1 MGSVEYKPEPGDID
15 KFYENLFQY
24 IREHREEL
32 DTYLPEPKHEEKFL
46 NKLGKVIRKTIISII
61 PYIIKTSIITVIVWF
76 VTFIIWKIFLY
87 PVSIITILKSIF
99 N

>member
-1 MGSVEYKPEPGDID
+1 MEKDYKPNPEDID
-15 KFYENLFQY
+15 KFYDKLFEY

-46 NKLGKVIRKTIISII
+46 DKLGKSIKKAMISIV
-61 PYIIKTSIITVIVWF
+61 PYIIKAAIITAVVWV
-76 VTFIIWKIFLY
+76 VTFIIWRIFLY
-87 PVSIITILKSIF
+87 PVSIVTIIKSIL